1 MSLILDSPSVMRV
14 LSVDEYVDSL
24 VLRKTSTFIPE
35 EELEGEI
42 LKILSEKMLATVTSP
57 EQDGVGI
64 AGPQVGISRR
74 IIAVQRFDKPGEPFE
89 VYPNIR
95 IVAFRGDKADGPE
108 GCLSVPGRSGTV
120 SRYRDIDITYSLT
133 GNPAKDTTETV
144 KGFTAVIF
152 QHECDHLDG
161 ILYTDRLQEI
171 P

>member
-1 MSLILDSPSVMRV
+1 MSLILDSPAVMRV
-14 LSVDEYVDSL
+14 LSVDEYEDSL
-24 VLRKTSTFIPE
+24 VLRKASTFIPE

-57 EQDGVGI
+57 EQDGIGI
-64 AGPQVGISRR
+64 AAPQVGISRR
-74 IIAVQRFDKPGEPFE
+74 IVAVQRFYKPGEPFE
-89 VYPNIR
+89 VYPNRR

-120 SRYRDIDITYSLT
+120 SRYRDIDITYSLK

-161 ILYTDRLQEI
+161 ILYTDRLQKI